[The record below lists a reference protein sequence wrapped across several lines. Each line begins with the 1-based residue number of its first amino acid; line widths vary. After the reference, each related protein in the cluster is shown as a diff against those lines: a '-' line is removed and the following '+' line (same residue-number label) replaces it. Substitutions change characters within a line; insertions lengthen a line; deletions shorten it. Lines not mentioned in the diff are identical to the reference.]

1 MTWKSKALF
10 GIPLLLS
17 PVLAMDEFLPVGER
31 IMQVDLGIARSSI
44 LGIYGSD
51 WENNEMENP
60 NNPFIMPL
68 QGKFGLSEGLEGS
81 LGVDYIF
88 EDHNGNTGLDR
99 PVLAIK
105 YADSGMGAGGFIA
118 LTLPIGF
125 EEILKAGNFATFTL
139 GGLYGKRWGDFG
151 LLANASYSYSTE
163 DEDEN
168 KRDQVDFFAKPG
180 YSLPFS
186 GLKSRNQD
194 FQVNLGL
201 RYTFGF
207 NHVVGGEGLDT
218 EDHLFTVQ
226 PGVHYLFNSILSAEL
241 KSHFTVSGQ
250 NQAAT
255 NGVELKLYFT
265 LEEKLYNAISG

>member
-1 MTWKSKALF
+1 
-10 GIPLLLS
+10 
-17 PVLAMDEFLPVGER
+17 
-31 IMQVDLGIARSSI
+31 
-44 LGIYGSD
+44 
-51 WENNEMENP
+51 MENP

-125 EEILKAGNFATFTL
+125 EEILNAGNFATFTL

-194 FQVNLGL
+194 FQINLGL
-201 RYTFGF
+201 RYTYGF

-226 PGVHYLFNSILSAEL
+226 PGVHYLRPCCRVTAHPLRGVGGWLRSSIPTTLPRGWVVLFWSSTRSASL
-241 KSHFTVSGQ
+241 RLACSGRERGP
-250 NQAAT
+250 NPARFVT
-255 NGVELKLYFT
+255 
-265 LEEKLYNAISG
+265 